1 MTPNVRASIANIQR
15 MQDDNLRKIG
25 ALSPQ
30 GELGE
35 AVRDVMVG
43 AHRYAVSITHVGRYI
58 QTRTGKYRYARPGE
72 AAVGGGALRASH
84 RMEFAEDTQGA
95 RGRIFIDPNTTN
107 PLTGDKPVEYG
118 VYEHRRGGEHAFYAR
133 TIGEY
138 GPRALARAGKRIT
151 IALRGR

>member
-1 MTPNVRASIANIQR
+1 MTPNIRASIANIQR
-15 MQDDNLRKIG
+15 MQDENLRKIG
-25 ALSPQ
+25 VLAPQ

-84 RMEFAEDTQGA
+84 RMEFAEDSAGA
-95 RGRIFIDPNTTN
+95 KGRVFIDPNTTN
-107 PLTGDKPVEYG
+107 PLTGDKPSVYG
-118 VYEHRRGGEHAFYAR
+118 PGEHRRGGEHAFYAR

-138 GPRALARAGKRIT
+138 GPKALSRAGKRIT

>member
-1 MTPNVRASIANIQR
+1 MSNISASIASIQR

-58 QTRTGKYRYARPGE
+58 QTRSGKYRYARPGE
-72 AAVGGGALRASH
+72 AARGGGALRASH
-84 RMEFAEDTQGA
+84 RMEFAEDGQGA
-95 RGRIFIDPNTTN
+95 TGRIFIDPSTIN
-107 PLTGDKPVEYG
+107 PLTGHKPVEYG
-118 VYEHRRGGEHAFYAR
+118 LYEHRRGGEHAFYAR